1 MPKGIPITE
10 AQQERR
16 RKEIA
21 NVSAHLFLE
30 KGFNETSMREIAKA
44 AGVGKSTLY
53 DYFKSKEEILISY
66 FRSETMK
73 ITDQARQIAEQEI
86 SVSEKLR
93 RIMRLHLTYL
103 VDNKL
108 FYLKLTLEVQ
118 RLTMSGQ
125 QEIQTIRYAYQDML
139 RGLIEEGIQ
148 TGEFRPVN
156 PLLAARSIFT
166 LLAIAVFTSRPTG
179 TPEEMLQDAME
190 IFFNG
195 VRAGY

>member
-1 MPKGIPITE
+1 MPKGVPLTE
-10 AQQERR
+10 AQQNRR

-21 NVSAHLFLE
+21 NASVHLFLE
-30 KGFNETSMREIAKA
+30 KGFNETSMREIAKT

-73 ITDQARQIAEQEI
+73 IADQARQIAEQEI
-86 SVSEKLR
+86 SVSEKLGQ
-93 RIMRLHLTYL
+93 IMRLHLTYL

-139 RGLIEEGIQ
+139 RELIEEGIQ
-148 TGEFRPVN
+148 AGEFRPVN

-179 TPEEMLQDAME
+179 TAEEMLQDAME
-190 IFFNG
+190 IFFDG
-195 VRAGY
+195 VRA